1 MRQDGCMI
9 SHAEQDVHKHHNM
22 SWTAPTALYKS
33 VLQVSWS
40 FFLCFMLA
48 LPLRV
53 MSVLAINLLVSDD
66 CLVSRG
72 YSCELKRFF
81 MFLWVNQHSATKFIY
96 QEAVCYH
103 NICTVS
109 ISEAFLLSWLLVQKR
124 NPPTI
129 PSLSVIFSFSF
140 KPFIFFFYVLLFLP
154 CFSFPQSS
162 EVITVLWSC
171 VMEPAVINLMN
182 SAQSPPFIVPPLK
195 CKLHCVYV
203 EFGCTFAQYKLRN
216 YPDHV
221 CVLREM
227 SSVGFRNSF
236 LCSRNLAFNIR
247 WYSIWIFIGFIWHYD
262 IAGLGDI

>member
-1 MRQDGCMI
+1 MRQEGCMI
-9 SHAEQDVHKHHNM
+9 SHAEQDVHEHHNM

-48 LPLRV
+48 LPLHV
-53 MSVLAINLLVSDD
+53 MSVLAVNLLVSDD

-72 YSCELKRFF
+72 YACELKRFF
-81 MFLWVNQHSATKFIY
+81 MFLWVNQHSAVTEFSY

-109 ISEAFLLSWLLVQKR
+109 ISKAFSLSWLLVQKR

-129 PSLSVIFSFSF
+129 PSLSIIFSFSV
-140 KPFIFFFYVLLFLP
+140 KPFIFFFYMLLFLP

-182 SAQSPPFIVPPLK
+182 SVQSPPFIVPLLK

-203 EFGCTFAQYKLRN
+203 EFGCTFAQYKPRN
-216 YPDHV
+216 HPDHV

-236 LCSRNLAFNIR
+236 LCSRNIVFNVR
-247 WYSIWIFIGFIWHYD
+247 WYSCGFLLDLSDTTIYV
-262 IAGLGDI
+262 

>member
-1 MRQDGCMI
+1 MI

-221 CVLREM
+221 RVLREM
-227 SSVGFRNSF
+227 SSVGFWNSF
-236 LCSRNLAFNIR
+236 LCSRNLVFNIR